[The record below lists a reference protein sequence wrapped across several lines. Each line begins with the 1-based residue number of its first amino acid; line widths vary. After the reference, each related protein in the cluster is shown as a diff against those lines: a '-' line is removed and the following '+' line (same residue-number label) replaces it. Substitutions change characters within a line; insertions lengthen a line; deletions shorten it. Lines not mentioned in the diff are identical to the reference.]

1 MGGQNEET
9 SGHSLRLLLFL
20 KRIMVRP
27 SFPTSKRARS
37 RMPWRS
43 NNSKLERILTVLL
56 CCIAV
61 ISWSTRRLLVATTTT
76 VAAADGSY
84 KFSSSLDAI
93 VTISMCGFDHQ
104 EMVRALRTHGKW
116 NGPIY
121 VITDDQSKHKNN
133 KDRTDSGDEYSYS
146 YTELNV
152 QGNHP
157 KDFSNEQEF
166 EEYAR
171 GMNQY
176 SSGNIYTK
184 WFKTQIFKL
193 IPETDNVQTVLF
205 VDADMLAQRPLSET
219 FLPDIEPL
227 LTSPD
232 CELSL
237 YAESYIAFRSN
248 VTRTGLY
255 NGGMLLL
262 KRKESRVLLDRW
274 SFLMVR
280 PPFTGRDQGDLT
292 KAIQET
298 HTKICYLPSR
308 LANIQNM
315 AELLHRVWFKF
326 ARPATFLHIASAK
339 MRKQPK
345 EDIQHWNTAWRS
357 RCNYTNLQYHPD

>member
-93 VTISMCGFDHQ
+93 VTISMCGFDHE

-121 VITDDQSKHKNN
+121 VITDDQSKHKNK
-133 KDRTDSGDEYSYS
+133 KDLTNSGDEYSYS

-237 YAESYIAFRSN
+237 YAETYTAFRSN

-255 NGGMLLL
+255 NSGMMIL
-262 KRKESRVLLDRW
+262 KRKESRKLLDRW
-274 SFLMVR
+274 SFIMVR

-298 HTKICYLPSR
+298 HTNICYLPSR
-308 LANIQNM
+308 LAHVQNM
-315 AELLHRVWFKF
+315 AELLHRFWFKF

-339 MRKQPK
+339 MSKPK

-357 RCNYTNLQYHPD
+357 RCNYTNLQYRTD